1 MIQSIIQWFWPSFNV
16 QFTDTFYIGK
26 KRLPIALRKNDKSKG
41 YTVKLGS
48 GFASYSLDTDKYE
61 LEKLS
66 LFVNDFIRN
75 NP

>member
-1 MIQSIIQWFWPSFNV
+1 MIQSIIQWFWPNFNV

-66 LFVNDFIRN
+66 LFVSDFIRN

>member
-1 MIQSIIQWFWPSFNV
+1 MIQSIIKWFWPSFNI
-16 QFTDTFYIGK
+16 QFTDTFYIGR
-26 KRLPIALRKNDKSKG
+26 KRLPISLKKNNQNKG
-41 YTVKLGS
+41 YIVKLGS

-66 LFVNDFIRN
+66 LFVNDFIKN

>member
-1 MIQSIIQWFWPSFNV
+1 MIQSIIQYLWPSFNI

-26 KRLPIALRKNDKSKG
+26 KRLPIALKKNTKSKG

-48 GFASYSLDTDKYE
+48 GFASYTLETDKYE

>member
-1 MIQSIIQWFWPSFNV
+1 MIQSIAGWFWPSFNI
-16 QFTDTFYIGK
+16 QFTDTFHIGK
-26 KRLPIALRKNDKSKG
+26 KRLPIALRKNNKNKG

>member
-1 MIQSIIQWFWPSFNV
+1 MIQSIIRWFWPSFNV

-66 LFVNDFIRN
+66 LFVSDFIRN